1 MYPKVVTYPKNLL
14 KNGEKR
20 RIVPETVIDASAL
33 LALLNA
39 EPGEDIVTEALPG
52 GAISAVNLSEVI
64 AKLCDAGM
72 PEKAIRRAL
81 QPLGLEVVPFD
92 EEQSYQA
99 GLLRTVTQDTGISLG
114 DRACLNLAKM
124 REAIALTAD
133 KAWSR
138 LSVGVTVKVIR

>member
-1 MYPKVVTYPKNLL
+1 M
-14 KNGEKR
+14 
-20 RIVPETVIDASAL
+20 PETVIDASAL

-39 EPGEDIVTEALPG
+39 EPGADIVTEALPG
-52 GAISAVNLSEVI
+52 GVISAVNLSEVI

-72 PEKAIRRAL
+72 PEKAIRQAL

-99 GLLRTVTQDTGISLG
+99 GLLRTSTQDMGISLG

-124 REAIALTAD
+124 RGVVALTAD
-133 KAWSR
+133 RTWAG
-138 LSVGVTVKVIR
+138 LSVGATVKVIR